1 MNKKR
6 DGKGGRHNG
15 GSARRPASRPGS
27 KPPQHTGRPRPTR
40 QEHPAFKIVERQ
52 PGGDSTSEAGAFR
65 VLIAVHR
72 PRFRGRAE
80 RAAALEGWE
89 VTALLNKQDPVG
101 LVAKPPRPPD
111 LLILSG
117 DFGRQRD
124 YAIFRAVQP
133 WRERGMKLIGLVDD
147 CETAPEGFPESVPER
162 LCDVCL
168 IPPYKTAALRA
179 VFARLYE
186 QIRGEPAPPPLKST
200 TADEEWEAAGP

>member
-6 DGKGGRHNG
+6 DGKGGRRSG
-15 GSARRPASRPGS
+15 GHARRSGSRPGG
-27 KPPQHTGRPRPTR
+27 KPSSRAGRPRPTR
-40 QEHPAFKIVERQ
+40 QESGDFKIVERRSE
-52 PGGDSTSEAGAFR
+52 GETAFEAGSFR

-133 WRERGMKLIGLVDD
+133 WRERGMKLIGLVGN
-147 CETAPEGFPESVPER
+147 CEIAPEDYPDSVPER

-168 IPPYKTAALRA
+168 VPPYKTAELRA
-179 VFARLYE
+179 VFTRLYE
-186 QIRGEPAPPPLKST
+186 QMRGQPAPPPLKSASAVEDLEE
-200 TADEEWEAAGP
+200 AD